1 MRSRSSHSRKS
12 PLKPMLSAIWRP
24 EDDAWLDLLAGLD
37 CSFAGF
43 ADTTFKIEVSVYLH
57 YTQKLGSTLTAFLCI
72 PAHQSRLGDNV
83 TLHCGVD
90 DVTFRFWRQTYARV
104 ERV

>member
-12 PLKPMLSAIWRP
+12 PLKHMLSAIWRP

-57 YTQKLGSTLTAFLCI
+57 SLLSKTS
-72 PAHQSRLGDNV
+72 
-83 TLHCGVD
+83 
-90 DVTFRFWRQTYARV
+90 RFWTSSPEFMGLRGL
-104 ERV
+104 

>member
-1 MRSRSSHSRKS
+1 
-12 PLKPMLSAIWRP
+12 MLSAIWRP

-57 YTQKLGSTLTAFLCI
+57 YTRSSA
-72 PAHQSRLGDNV
+72 
-83 TLHCGVD
+83 
-90 DVTFRFWRQTYARV
+90 
-104 ERV
+104 